1 MSNGGSSRIKHIALL
16 AAAASLIAAISVR
29 GWEHTLT
36 ALPHVS
42 TACPKGVRSILV
54 IGQSHASNTGPKRH
68 VAWTDSYSFHAGKC
82 FYLRDPMPGTAGRGG
97 SIWPKFAEALGK
109 PAVIANIAISG
120 SAIDKWTT
128 DRQLALVREKLA
140 AMKKAGYPDPLVIW
154 MQGETDAGKQTDA
167 ATYLAELRKL
177 HAVAPGSRWL
187 IVRESICYGRQRK
200 YRPLDDARD
209 RLAREHAN
217 VTVGPDL
224 DKFPLSFRGDD
235 KCHLTAEG
243 QDILARTIAD
253 AARPLLR

>member
-1 MSNGGSSRIKHIALL
+1 MSDGGSSRIKHIALL
-16 AAAASLIAAISVR
+16 VAAASLIAAISVR

-36 ALPHVS
+36 ALPHIS
-42 TACPKGVRSILV
+42 AACPKDARSILV

-68 VAWTDSYSFHAGKC
+68 IAWADSYSFDAGQC
-82 FYLRDPMPGTAGRGG
+82 FYLRDPMPGTAGKGG
-97 SIWPKFAEALGK
+97 SIWPRFAEALGK
-109 PAVIANIAISG
+109 PVVIANMAISG

-128 DRQLALVREKLA
+128 DRQLARVRGKLA

-177 HAVAPGSRWL
+177 HAVAPGSLWL
-187 IVRESICYGRQRK
+187 IVRESICYGRQAK
-200 YRPLDDARD
+200 HRPLDDARD
-209 RLAREHAN
+209 RLAREQEN
-217 VTVGPDL
+217 VTIGPDL
-224 DKFPLSFRGDD
+224 DQFPLNLRGDD

-243 QDILARTIAD
+243 QDILSRQIAD